1 MIGLETWFYN
11 FSQFFYKASTP
22 EALAD
27 IPRPYLEYSIWGL
40 FKGAEISSV
49 AGGLV
54 AHPIYRW
61 YLHRQLT
68 SEKTTPNS
76 HKIIRNACRR
86 LQGRFLLAGL
96 FAGPVIA
103 TIHSLSIGD
112 EAVVREKCYQI
123 RCDTEPLSMDRFV
136 AVFGFIGWYWKRFQ
150 GAVDGINIAIIY
162 SLINAKIIAPRT
174 SPIFRDRV
182 QPHERYKSA
191 EDAMYTGS
199 RLKKFLAEQ
208 EKQKAIE
215 SNK

>member
-49 AGGLV
+49 AG
-54 AHPIYRW
+54 
-61 YLHRQLT
+61 
-68 SEKTTPNS
+68 N
-76 HKIIRNACRR
+76 
-86 LQGRFLLAGL
+86 
-96 FAGPVIA
+96 
-103 TIHSLSIGD
+103 

-136 AVFGFIGWYWKRFQ
+136 AAFGFIGWYWKRFQ

-182 QPHERYKSA
+182 QPHERYETA
-191 EDAMYTGS
+191 EDALYTGS

-208 EKQKAIE
+208 EKQKAME
-215 SNK
+215 SK